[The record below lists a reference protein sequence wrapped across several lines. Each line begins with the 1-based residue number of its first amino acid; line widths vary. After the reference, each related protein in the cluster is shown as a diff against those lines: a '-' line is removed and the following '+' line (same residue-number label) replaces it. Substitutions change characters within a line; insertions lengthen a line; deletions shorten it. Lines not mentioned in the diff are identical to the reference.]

1 MKTYRQGVIAQFFY
15 VGAQTVCW
23 AYIMYYGHHVFS
35 DMEGMAES
43 AAQQIT
49 TYYYLGA
56 LALFAVGR
64 FVCTYFLKFVEAG
77 RLLALLALVAIVCLL
92 GVIFVDGRVGLW
104 CLVAVSGC
112 MSLMFPT
119 IYGIAL
125 TGVRDNVKFAGAGL
139 VMSILGGSVIPP
151 VQAAVMDCKTELLG
165 LSSVNY
171 SFVIPLAC
179 FMVILWY
186 GWKH

>member
-1 MKTYRQGVIAQFFY
+1 M
-15 VGAQTVCW
+15 
-23 AYIMYYGHHVFS
+23 H
-35 DMEGMAES
+35 
-43 AAQQIT
+43 
-49 TYYYLGA
+49 L
-56 LALFAVGR
+56 
-64 FVCTYFLKFVEAG
+64 FLKFVEAG
-77 RLLALLALVAIVCLL
+77 RLLALLALAAIVCLL
-92 GVIFVDGRVGLW
+92 GVIFVDGRMGLW

-151 VQAAVMDCKTELLG
+151 VQAAVMDCQTELLG